1 MQKLN
6 LGKATI
12 FPRKPVVAGE
22 YVTLTYTYTA
32 AHPIDDSGFV
42 KIVFRRMGDFGQP
55 QFDDPKAPNYWSIHT
70 TGDCRIIPRW
80 DKRGHTRP
88 YSMALYLQVRF
99 GYLNKGEKITVLFGD
114 RTGGS
119 PGWQMQT
126 FCERAFGFKTFVDPI
141 ATYEFKELPNW
152 PTLRVVAGKC
162 VRAVCIAPSQVQ
174 AGRKFAYHLKL
185 EDDWGNPTAR
195 PKRITHPGFDKPGIR
210 TVKTDD
216 KKTRLSAVSNP
227 VEVISE
233 TCYGQIAGW
242 HGQVGDLAVKP
253 SSTHP
258 TANLAL
264 RSRLTVPPN
273 HRNRILGRYWAD
285 FHAQSGE
292 TIGTNPITDYFRF
305 GRDYALLNILG
316 HQGNDF
322 QITDEFWAEINRTT
336 RNFYKPGKFVTFPG
350 FEWSGNTPLG
360 GDRNVFYKSE
370 GGRITRS
377 CRDLLGGEKKSEYPD
392 SPTATEMFA
401 NLKGPGP
408 FVFAHVGG
416 RYANVRMHDPE
427 TEVAMEIHSAW
438 GTFEWLVDE
447 ALKLGYRIGICAN
460 SDGHKCRPGASYPGS
475 GAFGSL
481 GGLTCV
487 LAEKLDRNSVYAAMK
502 ARHFYATTGN
512 RPLLDVTVTTA
523 DGSHAMMGDV
533 INAGDGKA
541 VLQVRVAGTSPIDS
555 VEIRNGLGVL
565 RTMRPFTKED
575 LGRRIKVV
583 WSGAEVKGRYR
594 NAAWDGSLTV
604 KGNRIV
610 RFTPINF
617 WNPLRQ
623 VRRTGKA
630 GLEWE
635 SVTTGGLAG
644 VILDLEKA
652 SAGELVID
660 TVQRKASCPIRSI
673 GLTAKTWRAGGL
685 DKQIQVYRLP
695 QRSGPR
701 EFEFEIPLMRLVK
714 GDNPIY
720 ICVRQ
725 EDGHM
730 AWSSPIYLVR

>member
-1 MQKLN
+1 MQEMN

-12 FPRKPVVAGE
+12 SPRKPPVAGS
-22 YVTLTYTYTA
+22 YVTLKYTYTA
-32 AHPIDDSGFV
+32 GHSIDDSGFV
-42 KIVFRRMGDFGQP
+42 KIVFRRMGDFGPP
-55 QFDDPKAPNYWSIHT
+55 QFDDPKAPNYCSIHT

-80 DKRGHTRP
+80 DRRGHTRP
-88 YSMALYLQVRF
+88 YSLALYLQVRF
-99 GYLNKGEKITVLFGD
+99 GYLDAGEKITVVFGD
-114 RTGGS
+114 RTNGS

-126 FCERAFGFKTFVDPI
+126 FRERAFGFKTFVDPI
-141 ATYEFKELPNW
+141 ATYEFKELADW
-152 PTLRVVAGKC
+152 PTLRVVAGEC

-174 AGRKFAYHLKL
+174 AGKKFAYHLKL
-185 EDDWGNPTAR
+185 EDAWGNPTAK
-195 PKRITHPGFDKPGIR
+195 PKRITHPGFDKPSVQFIKAKDE
-210 TVKTDD
+210 KTG
-216 KKTRLSAVSNP
+216 LSAVSNP

-233 TCYGQIAGW
+233 TCYGQIAEW

-264 RSRLTVPPN
+264 RSRLTVPP
-273 HRNRILGRYWAD
+273 RTLGRFWAD

-292 TIGTNPITDYFRF
+292 TIGTNPITDYFEF
-305 GRDYALLNILG
+305 GRDYALLDILG

-322 QITDEFWAEINRTT
+322 QITDEFWATINRTT
-336 RNFYKPGKFVTFPG
+336 KQFYKPGKFVTFPG

-377 CRDLLGGEKKSEYPD
+377 CRDLLGGDKASKYPD

-416 RYANVRMHDPE
+416 RYADVRMHDPE
-427 TEVAMEIHSAW
+427 IEVAMEIHSAW
-438 GTFEWLVDE
+438 GTFEWLLND
-447 ALKLGYRIGICAN
+447 AFKLGYRIGICAN

-475 GAFGSL
+475 GSFGSL

-487 LAEKLDRNSVYAAMK
+487 LAEKLDRNSIYKAMK
-502 ARHFYATTGN
+502 ARHFFATTGN
-512 RPLLDVTVTTA
+512 RPLLDVSVTA
-523 DGSHAMMGDV
+523 DDGQCGMMGDV
-533 INAGDGKA
+533 IRIGNLKS
-541 VLQVRVAGTSPIDS
+541 VLRVRVVGTAPIDS
-555 VEIRNGLGVL
+555 VEVRNGPKVL
-565 RTMRPFTKED
+565 QTMRPFGEHD
-575 LGRRIKVV
+575 LGRRIKII

-594 NAAWDGSLTV
+594 NATWDGSLTV
-604 KGNRIV
+604 KGNRIG

-617 WNPLRQ
+617 WNPLMQ
-623 VRRTGKA
+623 IRRTGKV
-630 GLEWE
+630 GLKWQ

-644 VILDLEKA
+644 VILDLEKPA
-652 SAGELVID
+652 AGELIID

-673 GLTAKTWRAGGL
+673 GLTPKTFRAGGL
-685 DKQIQVYRLP
+685 DKQIQAYRIP
-695 QRSGPR
+695 KQGGARV
-701 EFEFEIPLMRLVK
+701 FEFEIPLTGFTR

-720 ICVRQ
+720 ICVKQ